1 MNQQEARKLI
11 DLVNYEVKYN
21 PNHREWILEETWYPD
36 HSGKL
41 PVYIVDVLTSE
52 GLVIDRHDI
61 MVYAMQASNNVLV
74 FLIPD
79 YKNHEMGKKILGFN
93 GKLKGA
99 VNRYAELSVTM
110 YLGKNYEYIPTVED
124 ITFLSNDEMNEKG
137 SAL

>member
-1 MNQQEARKLI
+1 M
-11 DLVNYEVKYN
+11 
-21 PNHREWILEETWYPD
+21 
-36 HSGKL
+36 

-79 YKNHEMGKKILGFN
+79 YKNHEMGKKILEFN

-99 VNRYAELSVTM
+99 INRYAELSVTM
-110 YLGKNYEYIPTVED
+110 HLDKNCEYIPTIED
-124 ITFLSNDEMNEKG
+124 ITFLSNDEINEKG